1 MSNKIYKWKFCILSA
16 ILLLIAAY
24 SLISQTIQVHAE
36 EEEKVS
42 VTVGGYSIT
51 SGGYRHPDITFDQ
64 ETCTLTFDNANFA
77 SPRYAA
83 GSSMYTLISATK
95 KSEAGANL
103 TIRLIGENTLSY
115 ENPTGDA
122 RYSSR
127 AAVLFDG
134 FSSVTFTG
142 GGTLNIICGGNN
154 NAGIEFSRYT
164 GNYNDD
170 NLNIDGCTINIDAS
184 NCSGRAQGSLKGR
197 YAGIY
202 QVGNVVLRNDASLN
216 ISAKGNTEIT
226 DFTGIYNRGAGASP
240 LQYVNIQNSALTITD
255 TPINANIA
263 EGIWVY
269 NGYLY
274 ASNSMIDIDMT
285 ESISGYALRFQE
297 ITSGEDLSEL
307 RVYYSDISL
316 QTPANNYSRVIEGGT
331 LAEEGSSI
339 YCAGESMDALQEM
352 ELSEVI
358 KPGIK
363 YCNYAALKI
372 VPDGSGE
379 DITTGDINQDGQI
392 NLVDL
397 MKCLNHVGRKEL
409 LEGQALKAADINGDG
424 SVNLVDLMRLLNYVG
439 RKTQTL

>member
-64 ETCTLTFDNANFA
+64 ETCTLTFGNANFA

-122 RYSSR
+122 RYSSK

-184 NCSGRAQGSLKGR
+184 NCAGRAQGSLKGR

-216 ISAKGNTEIT
+216 ISAKGNTEIA

-240 LQYVNIQNSALTITD
+240 LQYVNIQDSALTITD

-263 EGIWVY
+263 EGVWVY

-274 ASNSMIDIDMT
+274 ASNSVIDIDMT
-285 ESISGYALRFQE
+285 ESIDGYALRFQE

-316 QTPANNYSRVIEGGT
+316 QTPVNNASRVIEGGT
-331 LAEEGSSI
+331 LVEEGSSI
-339 YCAGESMDALQEM
+339 YYAGENMDALQEM
-352 ELSEVI
+352 ELPELI
-358 KPGIK
+358 KPGIN

-372 VPDGSGE
+372 VPNGSGE
-379 DITTGDINQDGQI
+379 EVKTGDINQDGQI

-397 MKCLNHVGRKEL
+397 MQCLNHVGRKEL

-439 RKTQTL
+439 RKTPTL